1 MKHINNIL
9 LVLLLTQTA
18 RAEFKVHE
26 WGTFTSVIGS
36 NGKTQNGLYHE
47 DEKLPDFIHGLG
59 EVVTGSF
66 FVNPPPPPVF
76 PFPDEDFCGKS
87 IHCRVLRSN
96 VITQKMETPVLYF
109 YHDSVTSVPVKVNV
123 QFPLGVISQ
132 TFPGPTVSTPGA
144 DATVLSNGAVQF
156 DLNIVPRLTLADYY
170 SYIPQVPEDNIY
182 SYARNVDSNYI
193 QVANGNKPE
202 YEKFI
207 FYRGLGQFNP
217 RFQMTSKDGNLSI
230 EIPASGTAIPYAYLI
245 NVGANGNVFGVPV
258 HGLSPGHTT
267 RIGSSRIA
275 EITTGHG
282 KVFPLHS
289 LKAMLAH
296 DLTDS
301 GLFADEALAMIATW
315 ENGYFKV
322 PGLRLLYILPRN
334 EVETILPMQVSPS
347 PAELNRAFVGRIEVL
362 LDVEESEI
370 INLVTRQGYLFDP
383 ESLGRFAE
391 PKLRR
396 ALEVYQAQNDASVEM
411 IDLFNEL
418 ISYVLPAANGNNTVI
433 E

>member
-36 NGKTQNGLYHE
+36 NGKTQNGMYHE

-66 FVNPPPPPVF
+66 TVNPPLPVVF
-76 PFPDEDFCGKS
+76 PYPPDDFCDKN

-109 YHDSVTSVPVKVNV
+109 HNDSNLSLPVKVNV

-132 TFPGPTVSTPGA
+132 TFPGPTVSTP
-144 DATVLSNGAVQF
+144 DSNATVLANGAVQF
-156 DLNIVPRLTLADYY
+156 DLHVLPRLTLADYS
-170 SYIPQVPEDNIY
+170 SYIPQVPAGNIY

-230 EIPASGTAIPYAYLI
+230 EIPKSGTAIPVAYLM
-245 NVGANGNVFGVPV
+245 NVTAAGEVFGVPV
-258 HGLSPGHTT
+258 HGLSAGNTA
-267 RIGSSRIA
+267 RINSSRIA
-275 EITTGHG
+275 EIMSGHG
-282 KVFPLHS
+282 KVFRIDA

-296 DLTDS
+296 DLTVT

-322 PGLRLLYILPRN
+322 PGLRMLYILPRN
-334 EVETILPMQVSPS
+334 EVESILPMQVSPQPS
-347 PAELNRAFVGRIEVL
+347 ELNRAFVGRIEIL

-370 INLVTRQGYLFDP
+370 INMVTRQGYLFDP

-396 ALEVYQAQNDASVEM
+396 ALEVYQARDDASVEM

-418 ISYVLPAANGNNTVI
+418 ISYVLPTVNSNSTII

>member
-1 MKHINNIL
+1 MKHINSIL
-9 LVLLLTQTA
+9 MVLLLTQTA

-47 DEKLPDFIHGLG
+47 DEKLPGFIHGLG

-66 FVNPPPPPVF
+66 SVNPPPPVF
-76 PFPDEDFCGKS
+76 PFPDDDLCDKN
-87 IHCRVLRSN
+87 IHCRVLRAN
-96 VITQKMETPVLYF
+96 VITQKMETPVIYF
-109 YHDSVTSVPVKVNV
+109 YNDSINSIPVKVNV

-132 TFPGPTVSTPGA
+132 TFPGPTISTPGA
-144 DATVLSNGAVQF
+144 EATVLSNGAVQF
-156 DLNIVPRLTLADYY
+156 DLNVIPKLTLADYTT
-170 SYIPQVPEDNIY
+170 YIPQIAESNIY
-182 SYARNVDSNYI
+182 SYARNVDSNFI

-217 RFQMTSKDGNLSI
+217 RFQMTSKDGNLNI
-230 EIPASGTAIPYAYLI
+230 EIPISGTAIPVAYLI
-245 NVGANGNVFGVPV
+245 NVSATGQVFGVPV
-258 HGLSPGHTT
+258 HGLSAGHTT
-267 RIGSSRIA
+267 RINASRIA
-275 EITTGHG
+275 EITSGHG
-282 KVFPLHS
+282 KVFPMHS

-334 EVETILPMQVSPS
+334 EVESILPMQIVPQ
-347 PAELNRAFVGRIEVL
+347 PIELARAFVGRIEVL

-370 INLVTRQGYLFDP
+370 INMVIRNGYLFDP
-383 ESLGRFAE
+383 DTLGRFAE

-396 ALEVYQAQNDASVEM
+396 ALEVYQAKDDASVEVV
-411 IDLFNEL
+411 DLFNEL
-418 ISYVLPAANGNNTVI
+418 ISYVLPTANGGTTVI